1 MPPPRERRRLVLVLL
16 AGYLAGLVVLIAG
29 PWGGALNRLVVRL
42 YTFFRYD
49 VALAPDWALPEH
61 YGLLLNVL
69 LFVPLGVAAVLLA
82 EWPWWRATLAA
93 AAASAT
99 VEVVQAAFLAR
110 VGTWT
115 DVAANTLGALLG
127 AVLGELVS
135 RRRGRGP
142 RPRARRGD
150 G

>member
-1 MPPPRERRRLVLVLL
+1 MAAPEERRRLPLVLL
-16 AGYLAGLVVLIAG
+16 AGYLVGLVVLVAG
-29 PWGGALNRLVVRL
+29 PWGGALNTLVVRL

-49 VALAPDWALPEH
+49 VPLAPDWALPEH

-69 LFVPLGVAAVLLA
+69 LFVPLGSAAVLLA
-82 EWPWWRATLAA
+82 EWRWWLATLAA

-99 VEVVQAAFLAR
+99 AEVAQAAFLAR

-127 AVLGELVS
+127 ALLGELLS
-135 RRRGRGP
+135 RRSGRGRP
-142 RPRARRGD
+142 PRARRG
-150 G
+150 GG